1 MKVLAYTSPARG
13 HLYPVVPILEELQ
26 RRGHRIAIRTFTSQL
41 PLMHDRRFG
50 AAWISP
56 EIQAMEH
63 DDYRARSPIGKMKR
77 GLAKFGLR
85 AEHEVGDLR
94 AAIEEERPDAILVDA
109 MSWGASAAA
118 EAWGGPWAQWFPYPL
133 PLPSRDVPPFGP
145 GLRPAAGPLGHLRD
159 RAVGT
164 APARLVAAR
173 ELPQAQCRQS
183 RGRSR
188 SFPSDRGHVHRRA
201 PDALHDGRTVRVPP
215 L

>member
-1 MKVLAYTSPARG
+1 VKVLAYTSPARG

-26 RRGHRIAIRTFTSQL
+26 RRGHRIAIRTLTSQL

-50 AAWISP
+50 AASISP

-159 RAVGT
+159 RAVGPLLLGSLQR
-164 APARLVAAR
+164 A
-173 ELPQAQCRQS
+173 
-183 RGRSR
+183 
-188 SFPSDRGHVHRRA
+188 SFPKLNAVRA
-201 PDALHDGRTVRVPP
+201 AAGLGPFQAIEDMSPP
-215 L
+215 RP